1 MHNVAWKNWILKIII
16 TNGQRHFQS
25 AQMFTHF
32 ILNKI
37 KDFGKL
43 IKIKNEIFILIKY
56 LLTRVPPLE
65 FILV

>member
-1 MHNVAWKNWILKIII
+1 MHNVAWKNWILKINI
-16 TNGQRHFQS
+16 TNGQRFFQS

-43 IKIKNEIFILIKY
+43 IKIKNEILKLIKY
-56 LLTRVPPLE
+56 LPIKFPPLE
-65 FILV
+65 VILV